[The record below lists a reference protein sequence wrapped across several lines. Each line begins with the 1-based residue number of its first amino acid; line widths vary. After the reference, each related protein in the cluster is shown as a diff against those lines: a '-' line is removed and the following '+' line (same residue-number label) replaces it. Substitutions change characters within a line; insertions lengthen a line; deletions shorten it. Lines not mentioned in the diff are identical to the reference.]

1 MNAFLMLQELRHA
14 VLARSRHM
22 SLGLALSVAVL
33 TLGIGA
39 MMLATIRRYFH
50 FLALPFYFYF
60 YFLACSLYFYLHFLY
75 RPSYF

>member
-39 MMLATIRRYFH
+39 MMLATIRRYFLAH
-50 FLALPFYFYF
+50 PFLLLTCPFH
-60 YFLACSLYFYLHFLY
+60 FYLHFLY
-75 RPSYF
+75 CPPYF

>member
-1 MNAFLMLQELRHA
+1 MLQELRHA

-39 MMLATIRRYFH
+39 MMLATIRR
-50 FLALPFYFYF
+50 
-60 YFLACSLYFYLHFLY
+60 
-75 RPSYF
+75 

>member
-50 FLALPFYFYF
+50 FLAHPFLLLTCPFHFYR
-60 YFLACSLYFYLHFLY
+60 HFLY
-75 RPSYF
+75 RPPYF